1 MTKAT
6 IVLTKGNINNNHF
19 YLTSCLS
26 LFTPA
31 SIGGKNKA
39 EQAKFLLKI
48 QPTSGEAVLTDI
60 DGTKNIFRKRGWVGK
75 MFKDFDAK
83 EGDLV
88 VIEKISES
96 DFKVSVVSG
105 GAR

>member
-1 MTKAT
+1 MIEAT

-26 LFTPA
+26 LFPPA
-31 SIGGKNKA
+31 SIGGRNKV
-39 EQAKFLLKI
+39 EQANFFLKI
-48 QPTSGEAVLTDI
+48 RPTLGEAVLTDI
-60 DGTKNIFRKRGWVGK
+60 DGTKNIFRKRSWVGK

-83 EGDLV
+83 EGDRVL
-88 VIEKISES
+88 IEKISES